1 MNAVMNAMSLGS
13 HSLPVVIGPER
24 RDSDIVAWA
33 KAERQTLK
41 THLHRDGG
49 VLFRGWRINGL
60 AHFERLMTEGLG
72 RELLVYRNQ
81 STPRSEIRGRIYS
94 STEYPA
100 DQHIELHNENAYT
113 HSWAE
118 QILFFC
124 VKASETGGETPIAD
138 SRRVYQR
145 IPEAIRTRFE
155 QHGVMYVRNYDG
167 LDLPWQTVFQTEDRQ
182 SVEAQCT
189 EAGIQWEWLGA
200 DRLRTREVAQ
210 ATWVHPETGESVWF
224 NQAHLF
230 HVSALS
236 PAVRNALSGSLS
248 EADYPRNAYF
258 GDGSPISES
267 DLAQI
272 RAAYAAETV
281 AFPWQAGD
289 IMLLDNV
296 LVAHGRRP
304 YTGSRKVVVGMI

>member
-1 MNAVMNAMSLGS
+1 MNAVLNAMPADQQA
-13 HSLPVVIGPER
+13 LPVVLGPER
-24 RDSDIVAWA
+24 RDTDIVAWA
-33 KAERQTLK
+33 MAHRADLDA
-41 THLHRDGG
+41 HLHTVGG
-49 VLFRGWRINGL
+49 VLFRGFRVNGL

-81 STPRSEIRGRIYS
+81 STPRSEVRGRIYS

-113 HSWAE
+113 QSWAE
-118 QILFFC
+118 RILFYC

-145 IPEAIRTRFE
+145 IPAEIRARFE
-155 QHGVMYVRNYDG
+155 RHGVMYVRNYDG
-167 LDLPWQTVFQTEDRQ
+167 IDLPWQTVFQTDSRE
-182 SVEAQCT
+182 SVEAQCA
-189 EAGIQWEWLGA
+189 EAGIQWEWLGG

-210 ATWVHPETGESVWF
+210 ATLVHPITGDSVWF

-236 PAVRNALSGSLS
+236 PMVRSALAASLD
-248 EADYPRNAYF
+248 EAEYPRNAYF

-267 DLAQI
+267 DLQQI

-281 AFPWQAGD
+281 AFPWQVGD
-289 IMLLDNV
+289 ILLLDNV

-304 YTGSRKVVVGMI
+304 YTGARKIVVGMI